1 MVRRPLFMAGFG
13 TILLLLLAGTAL
25 LARPVY
31 LAVAQGRPFCLP
43 QLPRRGDDPPQ
54 ARVRPPALSD
64 IVIPRQEDWV
74 DYGTVLET
82 GAEGEWDFMWAGL
95 TPASVVKRDATVYFY
110 YVAADGYR
118 SFDGDARH
126 RAVGVATSEDG
137 LRFTKYEG
145 NPIMTHRPYDGEE
158 EGAYSAG
165 VTLDEDGRFVM
176 VYGAAAGP
184 HDSIIADARFAYSDD
199 GLQFRDAGQALFH
212 CDMSLYGAG
221 DEIFPVA
228 ALRQPERWVVY
239 YQPNGVGRISR
250 TLGAAWGR
258 ELEGLTNSTM
268 VLDGESGGWPVDT
281 WGNVIAL
288 DEETLVLFSQRL
300 WWPDTFV
307 EARAASPATPYRL
320 SEPLARYDIPNL
332 KRGVVFLDRERR
344 TWFLYYNDFSRFWYV
359 KLAPFGASD
368 TTPPSTPAVTGRATA
383 DGVHLHWRPAN
394 EPDTGVAEYR
404 IYRDGRYQASTRE
417 LSWHDEQ
424 VRPGASYRYRV
435 TAVNFHGTESPPG
448 EVVVTTRADR
458 TAPAVASVTATGDLT
473 RVRVTFS
480 EAVDRRTA
488 VDLSHYAISGGI
500 TIHRASLAA
509 GGRTV
514 VLETAPHEPGAI
526 YGLTVRAVADR
537 ARPANTM
544 ASATVRYTAS
554 AVPGLAGRWL
564 AAGGP
569 DVAEDLSGYGVSAAI
584 HGALPA
590 TTADVGLQF
599 DGAGDYVQI
608 PGDGQLQRVT
618 DGSFSL
624 AGWVRPE
631 GRPASP
637 RGARIFG
644 RVAEHPGWFAGLSL
658 DLDGSIQ
665 AAVILQDESR
675 ITVRSAPVT
684 LGKWHHVAMV
694 VDVEDRMFTLFVDG
708 VAGEGSSQAFE
719 RDVTQLW
726 LDSPRDDR
734 SGAYFIGSTMP
745 DRGAGT
751 FFAAHFQGAVRDV
764 RLYDQALS
772 AGDVQVIRQE
782 SAVK

>member
-1 MVRRPLFMAGFG
+1 MVRRPLVMAGFA
-13 TILLLLLAGTAL
+13 TILLLLLAATAL
-25 LARPVY
+25 VARPVY

-43 QLPRRGDDPPQ
+43 KLPRPGDDPPQ
-54 ARVRPPALSD
+54 EPVLPPALSD

-74 DYGTVLET
+74 DYGAVLEA
-82 GAEGEWDFMWAGL
+82 GQEGEWDFYWAGI
-95 TPASVVKRDATVYFY
+95 TPASVVKKDGTIFFY

-126 RAVGVATSEDG
+126 RTVGVATSEDG
-137 LRFTKYEG
+137 LHFTKYEG

-158 EGAYSAG
+158 EGANSAG
-165 VTLDEDGRFVM
+165 VTLDENGRFVM

-184 HDSIIADARFAYSDD
+184 YDSIVADARFAYSDD
-199 GLQFRDAGQALFH
+199 GLEFRDAGQALYH

-228 ALRQPERWVVY
+228 VLRQPERWVVY

-307 EARAASPATPYRL
+307 EARAASPATPYHL
-320 SEPLARYDIPNL
+320 GEPLARYDIPDL
-332 KRGVVFLDRERR
+332 KRGVVFLDKERR

-359 KLAPFGASD
+359 KLAPFGAPD
-368 TTPPSTPAVTGRATA
+368 TTSPSTPAVTGRATA

-394 EPDTGVAEYR
+394 DPDTGVAEYR
-404 IYRDGRYQASTRE
+404 IYRSGRYQASTRE

-435 TAVNFHGTESPPG
+435 TAINFHGSESPSG
-448 EVVVTTRADR
+448 EFVVTTRADR
-458 TAPAVASVTATGDLT
+458 TGPAVASVTAAGDLT

-500 TIHRASLAA
+500 TIHRASLVA

-544 ASATVRYTAS
+544 APATVRYTAS

-564 AAGGP
+564 AGAGHNPGEDNSGSGVNAVVGGAAP
-569 DVAEDLSGYGVSAAI
+569 VAEHDSA
-584 HGALPA
+584 LM
-590 TTADVGLQF
+590 F
-599 DGAGDYVQI
+599 DGLDDYAQI
-608 PGDGQLQRVT
+608 PGDGVLREVT

-624 AGWVRPE
+624 SAWVRPDAL
-631 GRPASP
+631 PLSP
-637 RGARIFG
+637 SGARIFG
-644 RVAEHPGWFAGLSL
+644 RAGSHPASFSGLSYTA
-658 DLDGSIQ
+658 DGRFQ
-665 AAVILQDESR
+665 ATVYPQDGEAVSVESE
-675 ITVRSAPVT
+675 PVVT
-684 LGKWHHVAMV
+684 GRWYHLAMAVDMAAGSLSLFIDAADRPARQEFRGKLA
-694 VDVEDRMFTLFVDG
+694 
-708 VAGEGSSQAFE
+708 
-719 RDVTQLW
+719 QLW
-726 LDSPRDDR
+726 SDSPRDDR